1 MCSISDAHAGGFWR
15 GFLYNNSMK
24 ITVLAVG
31 KIKEAFFR
39 DALSEYKKRLS
50 RFCELSVVEV
60 ADEPAPERASE
71 AQCRQIMER
80 EGERLLKASS
90 PKAYHIVLAVD
101 GKRKTSEA
109 FAEEI
114 AQLALSGNSQIEF
127 FIGGSLG
134 LSEAV
139 MKTADLKL
147 SFSDMTFPHQLMRV
161 ILLEQIYRAF
171 KINHNEAYHK

>member
-1 MCSISDAHAGGFWR
+1 
-15 GFLYNNSMK
+15 MK
-24 ITVLAVG
+24 ITILAVG

-39 DALSEYKKRLS
+39 DAAAEYIKRLS
-50 RFCELSVVEV
+50 RFCELTVTEV

-80 EGERLLKASS
+80 EGERLLKASN

-101 GKRKTSEA
+101 GKKKSSKA
-109 FAEEI
+109 FAAELER
-114 AQLALSGNSQIEF
+114 LTLSGYSQIEF

-139 MKTADLKL
+139 LRAADLKL

-161 ILLEQIYRAF
+161 ILLEQVYRAF
-171 KINHNEAYHK
+171 KINHHETYHK

>member
-1 MCSISDAHAGGFWR
+1 
-15 GFLYNNSMK
+15 MK

-31 KIKEAFFR
+31 KLKEGYFR
-39 DALSEYKKRLS
+39 EAVAEYRKRLS
-50 RFCELSVVEV
+50 RFCEMTVTEV
-60 ADEPAPERASE
+60 PDEPAPDRASE

-80 EGERLLKASS
+80 EGERLLKASN

-101 GKRKTSEA
+101 GKRRSSEA
-109 FAEEI
+109 FAEE
-114 AQLALSGNSQIEF
+114 LDRLTSSGVSSIEF

-139 MKTADLKL
+139 LRAADLKL

-161 ILLEQIYRAF
+161 ILLEQVYRAF
-171 KINHNEAYHK
+171 KINHNETYHK